1 MPGGRGCREAPY
13 HLIRI
18 LIALARR
25 ERLLTWKIVLFF
37 VSLYDAY
44 YNLSLPVPDTP
55 VNYRIHELLNMA
67 TKAWTRTYW
76 GRLPVVYNVRN
87 RLMGLMSFPKLALQ
101 LKLDF
106 SVILGPLFYTWV
118 VQMLLPSLLQQLV
131 YEKEKRLRMIMKMHG
146 LGDGAYW
153 LVTYL
158 WYLMVYIVYM
168 VFFVVFGTLIRL
180 KVFTTTPFS
189 IQAVLFFIFGNNM
202 LAFVFMI
209 SSFFSSS
216 RMATV
221 VAVLYIFASGLI
233 GELLLRSLMQ
243 QDKSYML
250 VVQLVPGFALYRGLF
265 EFSEYSTRA
274 VFATFPGLKWS
285 NLRDPGNGMLSVWV
299 SLLAEWPLF
308 IALGWYFE
316 QVLNNGTGARR
327 HPLFFLRWMWRKVC
341 AAVGWGGVPCSPEPN
356 ADLWEL
362 QRMQPHATAVVEMA
376 PGRGG
381 AAAAP
386 SMLMAEELKSPPQ
399 AGGMSKRGEDLIPD
413 ATDVNGGGKGAD
425 GADATDRR
433 RRPGRR
439 GRRWRCSSG
448 GGTAGLPSTV
458 NPRLVVNTAEGA
470 PSPSGS
476 DRCISVMLGTGKAAT
491 AAVAGAEEVKA
502 CTVDPVTFE
511 SGGGE
516 ASGSVNT
523 LTYACALAESS
534 SDDVRYKTT
543 MPGLIQLLCP
553 LALLLL
559 GSFAHGHLVPT
570 APLSLCLGLLGW
582 ASLQPPVRTCIE
594 SQVQLHTRLHQ
605 FRPHVEVLL
614 ASVGCLCAM
623 TQSSEGVQQGTATYD
638 CAGAHTLTLLD
649 SAERTLGD

>member
-1 MPGGRGCREAPY
+1 
-13 HLIRI
+13 
-18 LIALARR
+18 
-25 ERLLTWKIVLFF
+25 
-37 VSLYDAY
+37 
-44 YNLSLPVPDTP
+44 
-55 VNYRIHELLNMA
+55 
-67 TKAWTRTYW
+67 
-76 GRLPVVYNVRN
+76 
-87 RLMGLMSFPKLALQ
+87 MSFPKLALQ

-216 RMATV
+216 RTATV

-316 QVLNNGTGARR
+316 Q
-327 HPLFFLRWMWRKVC
+327 
-341 AAVGWGGVPCSPEPN
+341 AA
-356 ADLWEL
+356 
-362 QRMQPHATAVVEMA
+362 
-376 PGRGG
+376 
-381 AAAAP
+381 
-386 SMLMAEELKSPPQ
+386 
-399 AGGMSKRGEDLIPD
+399 
-413 ATDVNGGGKGAD
+413 
-425 GADATDRR
+425 
-433 RRPGRR
+433 
-439 GRRWRCSSG
+439 
-448 GGTAGLPSTV
+448 
-458 NPRLVVNTAEGA
+458 
-470 PSPSGS
+470 
-476 DRCISVMLGTGKAAT
+476 
-491 AAVAGAEEVKA
+491 
-502 CTVDPVTFE
+502 
-511 SGGGE
+511 
-516 ASGSVNT
+516 GSVDT
-523 LTYACALAESS
+523 LTYACAPAESS
-534 SDDVRYKTT
+534 SDDCGSGAANGGGGVAI
-543 MPGLIQLLCP
+543 GLKIQAYDVAAEADRVAAMDEQQLLNTP
-553 LALLLL
+553 IVVRGLAKTFSNARAGL
-559 GSFAHGHLVPT
+559 GRDAGAGWLAGCCGGRQRGRV
-570 APLSLCLGLLGW
+570 AVRSLTLAIERGECFGLLGPNGAGKTTTINMLTGFLEPSAGDALVEGRSIRTRMTDIYRMMGVCPQENLLW
-582 ASLQPPVRTCIE
+582 EQLTGEEHLMFYGRIKGLTGKELTAAVEAAIKSVKLHVNNAGKRRVGAYSGGMKRRLSVAISFMGNPQVVYLDEPSTGLDPASRRALWDVVREHKAGRAIILTTHSMEEAEILCDRLGIFVDGQLVCIGNPRE
-594 SQVQLHTRLHQ
+594 ITSRYADYLVFTITVGPGHEDAVRALVARMSPSARVTYSLGGTFKYELPAEEVSFSAVFREVAAAKAEMQVLDWGVTNATLEEVFIKFARQIGVETRDQ
-605 FRPHVEVLL
+605 
-614 ASVGCLCAM
+614 
-623 TQSSEGVQQGTATYD
+623 
-638 CAGAHTLTLLD
+638 
-649 SAERTLGD
+649 